1 MSILVLI
8 TERLELAGILF
19 VPSHYHLGSKG
30 RKFLRFL
37 DPEDEGR
44 LRAIERAVG
53 ELPLAQA
60 TRAVA
65 AGRLRDRATGEPV
78 AWRPAPMVVPT
89 SQRLRARV
97 HAPGYEAAAAAAAGR
112 HDFVLAG

>member
-30 RKFLRFL
+30 RRFLRFL
-37 DPEDEGR
+37 DPDDEGR
-44 LRAIERAVG
+44 LRAIEHTVG
-53 ELPLAQA
+53 HLGLAEA
-60 TRAVA
+60 TNAVA

-78 AWRPAPMVVPT
+78 EWRPASMVVPT
-89 SQRLRARV
+89 TQRLRDRV
-97 HAPGYEAAAAAAAGR
+97 AADEYEQAAAAAAER
-112 HDFVLAG
+112 YDFTLAN